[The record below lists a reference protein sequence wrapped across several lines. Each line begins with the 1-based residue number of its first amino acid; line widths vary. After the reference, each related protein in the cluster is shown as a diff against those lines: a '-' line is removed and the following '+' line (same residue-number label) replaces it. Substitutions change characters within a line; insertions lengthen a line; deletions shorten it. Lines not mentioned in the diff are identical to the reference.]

1 MSGGAKLCMRAFKM
15 LATVGAAVIIVWT
28 TKNWKEVTPNWE
40 DITDNWE
47 G

>member
-15 LATVGAAVIIVWT
+15 LATTGAVVWT
-28 TKNWKEVTPNWE
+28 LLNWESITANWE
-40 DITDNWE
+40 DISDLWE